1 MNAHLSQIPAQLI
14 VEESR
19 GQVGFSRYIHG
30 TYNEMVKLLG
40 KPTYRSRIRNNKIS
54 VEWNLYLNLEDGT
67 QIAFS
72 VYDYNHDHAYLNKDK
87 CIKFHIGI
95 KSFSD
100 GLTVHNYINNL
111 IYEKL

>member
-14 VEESR
+14 TEESR
-19 GQVGFSRYIHG
+19 GQFGFDRYIYG

-40 KPTYRSRIRNNKIS
+40 KPTYKTRIRNKTT
-54 VEWNLYLNLEDGT
+54 VEWNLYLNLEDGK

-72 VYDYNHDHAYLNKDK
+72 IYDYDYNYAYLNKNT
-87 CIKFHIGI
+87 CTKFHIGI
-95 KSFSD
+95 KSVSD

-111 IYEKL
+111 INEKF